1 VVDEVFS
8 SSATLTLVEDL
19 AVAQVLNKNFIA
31 IKVDREVLPDVD
43 SHFMDI
49 NFAPPMI
56 VNFEVIL
63 WLTKFFQVV
72 QP

>member
-1 VVDEVFS
+1 
-8 SSATLTLVEDL
+8 
-19 AVAQVLNKNFIA
+19 VLNKNFIA

-43 SHFMDI
+43 HQKFWV